1 MLALQAINLKRKK
14 PKNGKK
20 KKKKKTPKNHSN
32 KSRNGTMKELD
43 NWQIKQAKIRKT
55 KYEIMKLIE
64 VVNTSIGNDCR
75 TLRQHHEKKWESVW

>member
-1 MLALQAINLKRKK
+1 ME
-14 PKNGKK
+14 
-20 KKKKKTPKNHSN
+20 
-32 KSRNGTMKELD
+32 ELD